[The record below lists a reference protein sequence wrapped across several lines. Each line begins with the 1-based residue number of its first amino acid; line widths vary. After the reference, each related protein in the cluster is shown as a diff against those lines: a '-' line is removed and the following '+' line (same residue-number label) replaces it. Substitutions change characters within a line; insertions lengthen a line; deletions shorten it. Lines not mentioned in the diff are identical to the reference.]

1 MPNRKSNNRAPNME
15 LTDHKDKRKK
25 KKKKGAAAGVM
36 ASESRYR
43 NPALTVDAA
52 VVRHKENQEGNKQ
65 LQVLLIRRKGSTFY
79 NHLAF
84 PGGFVDYGEAPENA
98 CLRELQ
104 EETCLVGKNPKLI
117 GVYGDPQRDI
127 LFFPIPF
134 FSVFA
139 LLAFFFLFF
148 SFFVVLFFLGF
159 VL

>member
-1 MPNRKSNNRAPNME
+1 
-15 LTDHKDKRKK
+15 
-25 KKKKGAAAGVM
+25 M

-117 GVYGDPQRDI
+117 GVYGDPQRDPRKHVVTI
-127 LFFPIPF
+127 FYYISVDDFAELKGSDDALSADFYDVEEVKQSLHKEFAFDHAKLFQD
-134 FSVFA
+134 
-139 LLAFFFLFF
+139 LLQFLQTNN
-148 SFFVVLFFLGF
+148 LP
-159 VL
+159 